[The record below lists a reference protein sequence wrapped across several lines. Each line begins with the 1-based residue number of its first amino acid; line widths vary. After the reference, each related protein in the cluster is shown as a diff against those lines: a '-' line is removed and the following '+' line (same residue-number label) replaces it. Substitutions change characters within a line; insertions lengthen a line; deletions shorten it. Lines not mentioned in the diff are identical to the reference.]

1 MTSDTLEVSAN
12 SERTVYKTMND
23 SFQEIPTPTLTFEP
37 LETEQTAD
45 VLQSAA
51 APAQPAPL
59 LPDESALTAEEQR
72 MVDDFAAKISLSDS
86 NLILQ
91 YGSGAQ
97 KKIADFSENTLNSV
111 RTKELGQIG
120 EMLTG
125 VVTELKGFEDDEN
138 EKGFL
143 GLFKKSSNKISTMRA
158 KYAKAEA
165 NIDQICKALESHQI
179 QLLKDVAMLDKM
191 YELNKVYFKEL
202 SMYIIA
208 GKKKLRQVED
218 TELADLTARAKQ
230 SGLPEDAQAANDLA
244 ALCNRFD
251 KKLHDLELTRMISI
265 QMAPQIRLVQ
275 GSDTL
280 MSEKIQSTLVNTIP
294 LWKSQIVLALGVA
307 HSEQASRAQREV
319 TDMTNELLRKNA
331 ETLKMATV
339 STAKESERGIVDL
352 DTLKYTNESLIST
365 LDEVVRIQ
373 EEGRQKRREAEG
385 ELSRIETELKQKLL
399 DIRK

>member
-111 RTKELGQIG
+111 RTKDLGQIG